1 MKTDCEIRYKYN
13 CINIKNLYILFL
25 FVQKPSLDGFF
36 IMKGV
41 NIMAV
46 FITIITCIIALILF
60 ILAENKEEVW
70 SKVKFKDEKNNKDN

>member
-1 MKTDCEIRYKYN
+1 
-13 CINIKNLYILFL
+13 
-25 FVQKPSLDGFF
+25 
-36 IMKGV
+36 
-41 NIMAV
+41 MAV